1 VSARQKEKERAEALE
16 KEFLA
21 LQLMTRAG
29 TAFRSVPST
38 TAISGTLVASSSQ
51 SLQQYNVPQDAIIRI
66 AQDQAKQVVE
76 KNIIPL
82 IEETAK
88 TTIQEHE
95 KRERENARTLLLKR
109 QRGMATRYYGYS
121 WVSP

>member
-1 VSARQKEKERAEALE
+1 VL
-16 KEFLA
+16 
-21 LQLMTRAG
+21 
-29 TAFRSVPST
+29 SVPST

-95 KRERENARTLLLKR
+95 KRERARENAPVEKAKRYGNEILWIFVGIAMTILVTIILKVLGL
-109 QRGMATRYYGYS
+109 QS
-121 WVSP
+121 LF